1 MPPHN
6 DIGRPSM
13 ISLVATGPIPDLNK
27 SAENSPLPSPD
38 LLPSESFAV
47 IPPISIMDKGQD
59 ELPSLPIPPLDQTL
73 DRYLESVRP
82 LATDLEYENTVAAVE
97 EFRRDSHENESGQ
110 DQGQGQGQG
119 RSLDLRLREHA
130 LGCERRKTSWLAE
143 WWDDWAYFSHR
154 DSSTFFVNYY
164 FGFQDDPRMPT
175 QTARAALLVSL
186 ALEFR
191 QLIAT

>member
-6 DIGRPSM
+6 SVKQRPAM
-13 ISLVATGPIPDLNK
+13 ISLVATGPLPILNR
-27 SAENSPLPSPD
+27 SAESSPALSPVE
-38 LLPSESFAV
+38 PAV
-47 IPPISIMDKGQD
+47 PVPIMDKGQD
-59 ELPSLPIPPLDQTL
+59 DLPSLPLPPLDQTL

-82 LATDLEYENTVAAVE
+82 LATDQEYEYTTAVVNA
-97 EFRRDSHENESGQ
+97 FRQESSDGASGHGK
-110 DQGQGQGQG
+110 GQGHG
-119 RSLDLRLREHA
+119 RELDRRLREHA
-130 LGCERRKTSWLAE
+130 QACEARGTSWLAE

-154 DSSTFFVNYY
+154 DPSTFFVNYY

-191 QLIAT
+191 QLIAS

>member
-1 MPPHN
+1 MPPHTHAQ
-6 DIGRPSM
+6 GSVLTAT
-13 ISLVATGPIPDLNK
+13 LVSVAPKELSKTSSVACLD
-27 SAENSPLPSPD
+27 D
-38 LLPSESFAV
+38 V
-47 IPPISIMDKGQD
+47 CVMDKGQS

-73 DRYLESVRP
+73 ARYLESIRP
-82 LATDLEYENTVAAVE
+82 LTTDEEYNRVSMEIQQFNQ
-97 EFRRDSHENESGQ
+97 SGQ
-110 DQGQGQGQG
+110 GADLDQ
-119 RSLDLRLREHA
+119 RLRDHA
-130 LGCERRKTSWLAE
+130 RNCEQRGTSWLAE

-175 QTARAALLVSL
+175 QTARAAQLVSL

>member
-1 MPPHN
+1 MPPHTQSQ
-6 DIGRPSM
+6 GSV
-13 ISLVATGPIPDLNK
+13 LV
-27 SAENSPLPSPD
+27 SSPSPAPQGP
-38 LLPSESFAV
+38 LSSPSSVCTLPTDNVAV
-47 IPPISIMDKGQD
+47 AVMDKGQD

-73 DRYLESVRP
+73 ARYLESIRP
-82 LATDLEYENTVAAVE
+82 LTTDEEYDRMAQAVQQLK
-97 EFRRDSHENESGQ
+97 ESGQ
-110 DQGQGQGQG
+110 GHALDQ
-119 RSLDLRLREHA
+119 RLRDKA
-130 LGCERRKTSWLAE
+130 LECQQRSTSWLAE